1 MNSLDNPRV
10 TKPNFQYSQED
21 FAKYDRIDWE
31 NIYKSMLKDRQLR
44 KILKKNNYYILNTT
58 EINQASKIL
67 DDVPL
72 KEDLRVQYFT
82 EHYQQNLSKY
92 LNGQLTNDQFIYNLN
107 FPRLTSKNQTSM
119 VQSIIPPKIKRLN
132 IKDIKLVL
140 DRLNVLSNEKNLR
153 DSSALLNNSV
163 STADMQN
170 NSNNFSRMTL
180 RPEVIKKKSKVDNSN
195 NLEPSQ
201 LKYSIIK
208 NMILEKFKER
218 ELRKQAKGVKYT
230 SIKSKSQDN
239 KLPKILHSIEAIEQ
253 EMLEKIDNKNL
264 SSMNP
269 KYHSTYLNFQRKL
282 SDGMLKMERKPLSY
296 DSKEKGYKKMMED
309 IKARNI
315 MDSNLKYHIN
325 KSADGY
331 IEALQNFKDLSRN
344 FNKKIILKEP
354 SRFQGMSRMSL
365 GNIDQSKKNKNRL
378 GLCDYLHNS
387 NLIDQHKAGLISN
400 IGISD
405 MMMDKNQNKDSGVE
419 LKVKCERD
427 LRDMSRNGQIYE
439 KNKAI
444 KEGEFSRLA
453 NNMFKNNEI
462 MMKPLKRYMKKYVRK
477 EKEENI
483 ERQYDEGNDSLQS
496 INENKLDS
504 LYNESINLQK
514 RLKSR
519 GRSSFSE
526 KIKRLIKLEELNK
539 TIIEV
544 NKRKLEN

>member
-296 DSKEKGYKKMMED
+296 DSKEKAYKKMMED

>member
-239 KLPKILHSIEAIEQ
+239 KLPKILHSMQAIEQ

-378 GLCDYLHNS
+378 GLWDYLHNS

-453 NNMFKNNEI
+453 NHMFKNNEI

>member
-453 NNMFKNNEI
+453 NHMFKNNEI

>member
-269 KYHSTYLNFQRKL
+269 KYHSTYLNFQRKF

-453 NNMFKNNEI
+453 NHMFKNNEI

>member
-1 MNSLDNPRV
+1 MFY
-10 TKPNFQYSQED
+10 PN
-21 FAKYDRIDWE
+21 
-31 NIYKSMLKDRQLR
+31 
-44 KILKKNNYYILNTT
+44 
-58 EINQASKIL
+58 
-67 DDVPL
+67 V
-72 KEDLRVQYFT
+72 
-82 EHYQQNLSKY
+82 
-92 LNGQLTNDQFIYNLN
+92 
-107 FPRLTSKNQTSM
+107 
-119 VQSIIPPKIKRLN
+119 
-132 IKDIKLVL
+132 
-140 DRLNVLSNEKNLR
+140 
-153 DSSALLNNSV
+153 
-163 STADMQN
+163 QN

-296 DSKEKGYKKMMED
+296 DSKEKAYKKMMED